1 MIIPMIDIIFFLL
14 VFFMMSMLSMVVQRS
29 IDLSMPSAQTAKISV
44 HESVPVSIT
53 QDGSIYVE
61 REKIARKDFRRRME
75 IEKNHNPDLNVIL
88 RADAKSEHEAFVYVL
103 DQVKSVGIHRIG
115 IATESRLDETK

>member
-75 IEKNHNPDLNVIL
+75 IEKNRNPELNVIL

-103 DQVKSVGIHRIG
+103 DQVKAVGINRIG

>member
-29 IDLSMPSAQTAKISV
+29 IDLSMPSAATAKISV

-61 REKIARKDFRRRME
+61 RE
-75 IEKNHNPDLNVIL
+75 
-88 RADAKSEHEAFVYVL
+88 
-103 DQVKSVGIHRIG
+103 
-115 IATESRLDETK
+115 

>member
-29 IDLSMPSAQTAKISV
+29 IDISIPSAVTAKISV

-75 IEKNHNPDLNVIL
+75 IEKNRNPDLNVIL

-103 DQVKSVGIHRIG
+103 DQVKAVGINRIG

>member
-29 IDLSMPSAQTAKISV
+29 VDISIPSAQTAKISV

-75 IEKNHNPDLNVIL
+75 IEKSRNADLNVIL

-103 DQVKSVGIHRIG
+103 DQVKAVGINRIG

>member
-29 IDLSMPSAQTAKISV
+29 IDLSMPSAATAKISV

-75 IEKNHNPDLNVIL
+75 IEKSRNADLNVIL

-103 DQVKSVGIHRIG
+103 DQVKAVGINRIG